1 MQHIQHRRITTKLR
15 APIVSIQESRQIIGE
30 RMKEARLN
38 CGMSQHDI
46 ARVLHCDQTTVS
58 RMERGIISPDCAE
71 IRLLSSAFQLS
82 ILYLMGYP
90 TFVVSA
96 TGSD

>member
-1 MQHIQHRRITTKLR
+1 M
-15 APIVSIQESRQIIGE
+15 ASIQRSRQIIGE

-38 CGMSQHDI
+38 SGMSQQDI
-46 ARVLHCDQTTVS
+46 AQILHCNQTTVS
-58 RMERGIISPDCAE
+58 RMERGLISPDCAE
-71 IRLLSSAFQLS
+71 IRLLSSVFQLS

-96 TGSD
+96 TGAD